1 MDINVNSICEN
12 YEEDLTE
19 LIENV
24 KMKIAEKDYSYSTYS
39 GLYVNGREKLIKFR
53 DKEIKKLSDEI
64 KKYNRV
70 IAKIEKGLDSI
81 KGNNECICTNHKYAL
96 ISSEY
101 HFGRKVGC
109 YPLVRY
115 YSTYWNIYKC
125 VYCGKEQEESQ
136 IDFYQQYEY
145 VRRLPKT
152 PDECLTKSIAKK
164 VFSDKMQEIY
174 NNYLKLIEYV
184 GYLNYLKERICEMFG
199 HDVVGQSGCSFQKG
213 ICKHC
218 GKKLGYNADGRA
230 FAYNVKIDLN
240 GYYHDEIIDLFLTPT
255 ERQKLSLP
263 TFEMYQEFNKRTI
276 ENYEDSLIIDPK
288 TRTRYLNQDD
298 DCTRRSYYADGEY
311 RRIRRPQTA
320 DEYKQAKKRAEEA
333 AKKWY

>member
-1 MDINVNSICEN
+1 MDINVNSICEI
-12 YEEDLTE
+12 YEEDLNE

-53 DKEIKKLSDEI
+53 DKEIKKVSEEI
-64 KKYNRV
+64 KKYNQV
-70 IAKIEKGLDSI
+70 IAKIEKSLDSI
-81 KGNNECICTNHKYAL
+81 KENNECICLNHKYAL

-109 YPLVRY
+109 YPLERY
-115 YSTYWNIYKC
+115 YSTYLNNYKC

-152 PDECLTKSIAKK
+152 PEECLTKDIAKK

-174 NNYLKLIEYV
+174 SDYLKLIEYV
-184 GYLNYLKERICEMFG
+184 DYLNYLKVRICEMFG

-263 TFEMYQEFNKRTI
+263 TFKMYQEFNKRTI
-276 ENYEDSLIIDPK
+276 ENYEDSLIIEPK

-311 RRIRRPQTA
+311 RRIRSHQTV
-320 DEYKQAKKRAEEA
+320 DEYKQVMKRAAER
-333 AKKWY
+333 AKKWW